1 MLTKTNMLATIAVVA
16 AAAIAGSAQAATIA
30 VLDSVSVGSPG
41 ALYDLSTD
49 GDDITGITGTFS
61 ASTEPGFPNNSTGSF
76 WNAPGDA
83 AASRGYITGS
93 NTATWAFSGLPSDTL
108 VEVFVNWNQGG
119 QNNNATDASYSVNGS
134 AAVLKNHKL
143 AVPAD
148 LVLTD
153 PDNDATKFASLG
165 TYNSGV
171 AGEIQ
176 IVLTEGSAFSNVD
189 AAAIS
194 FVADSVVPEPAS
206 LSMGLVGL
214 ALIAGRRRR

>member
-30 VLDSVSVGSPG
+30 VLDSVSVGSAG

-61 ASTEPGFPNNSTGSF
+61 ASAEPSFPNNSTGSF

-83 AASRGYITGS
+83 AASRGYISGT
-93 NTATWAFSGLPSDTL
+93 NTATWTFSGLPSNTL
-108 VEVFVNWNQGG
+108 VEVFANWNKNGQG
-119 QNNNATDASYSVNGS
+119 NNATDASYSVNGS
-134 AAVLKNHKL
+134 AAVLKNHQL

-148 LVLTD
+148 LILTD
-153 PDNDATKFASLG
+153 PNSDVINFASLG
-165 TYNSGV
+165 TYNSGG
-171 AGEIQ
+171 AGVIE
-176 IVLTEGSAFSNVD
+176 IVLTAGSSYSNVD

-194 FVADSVVPEPAS
+194 FSVIPEPAS

-214 ALIAGRRRR
+214 ALLARRRR